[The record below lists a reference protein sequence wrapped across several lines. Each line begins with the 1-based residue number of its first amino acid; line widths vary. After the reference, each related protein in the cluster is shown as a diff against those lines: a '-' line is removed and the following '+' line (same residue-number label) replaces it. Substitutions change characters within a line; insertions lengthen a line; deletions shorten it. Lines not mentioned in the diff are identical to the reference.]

1 MIKQLFFV
9 GLGGAFGSIC
19 RFLISYF
26 FRTIPFSLPTLFIN
40 IGGSLLIGILIAYFD
55 NTKSTEMYKLLL
67 ITGFCGGF
75 TTFST
80 FSLESI
86 QWLQKKEYVYFLL
99 YIFSSITFCITATF
113 IGLKIGKSFY

>member
-1 MIKQLFFV
+1 AI
-9 GLGGAFGSIC
+9 GSIF
-19 RFLISYF
+19 RYLISYF
-26 FRTIPFSLPTLFIN
+26 LKSIPFSLPTLFIN

-55 NTKSTEMYKLLL
+55 NNKSADLYKYLL

-86 QWLQKKEYVYFLL
+86 QWLQKKEIWFFLI
-99 YIFSSITFCITATF
+99 YIISSVTCCITATF
-113 IGLKIGKSFY
+113 IGLKIGKLFY